1 MTCPMI
7 QCTRK
12 FSSTSTKEEFFI
24 YCTVTCKTENII
36 YLLECGICGLQY
48 VGQTRRQLRLRL
60 NNHRSNAKLKLPC
73 SLSRHLSSRGH
84 NNSFDDLKVT
94 IIEHNPDW
102 DVKSRREWES
112 FWIEKL
118 KTLSPNGIN
127 KNN

>member
-1 MTCPMI
+1 MI

-36 YLLECGICGLQY
+36 YLLECGICGHQY
-48 VGQTRRQLRLRL
+48 VGETKRQLRDRL
-60 NNHRSNAKLKLPC
+60 NNHRSDAQLKPHR

-94 IIEHNPDW
+94 IIEHDPTW
-102 DVKSRREWES
+102 DDTGRRNRES
-112 FWIEKL
+112 FWIRKL

-127 KNN
+127 VRR